1 MNLTKLEFKKIFTPL
16 TLIAIAVMLA
26 VNLYATF
33 MFQGVF
39 YVKDSD
45 GPMSLPEYKER
56 ISRHSGA
63 ITPEWIAARNAEVQ
77 AILNDPEN
85 QKNEEEMEELRRELV
100 NKGYS
105 DAMIED
111 TVSRPQNRLNAKGLS
126 EYDQTEFYIYAA
138 NFYNHAEDEKQYL
151 LDRYAS
157 DEAVCADITERYDR
171 LINNYTAY
179 YDYDLAYSNIQ
190 YASANVFPFTIGV
203 PVLIGLA
210 PLFARER
217 ARKTDALILSSKRGR
232 RDVARAKI
240 CAGALFTA
248 LVWFIMAA
256 SVTAYAL
263 IFFGAQ
269 GFGSLWQSFTD
280 IITSPFS
287 WTFGQAVIIELLTCL
302 AGTLF
307 FAFVVILFSELTRSM
322 FVAVILGAA
331 LLITPMVL
339 NIISEAAMFLP
350 TLIMRGVAIWSAYF
364 PAKLFGSVVPLQYVA
379 LSAALIVSAACA
391 AASILLF
398 DKRQAS

>member
-138 NFYNHAEDEKQYL
+138 NFYNYAEEEKQYL

-171 LINNYTAY
+171 LINDYTAY

-190 YASANVFPFTIGV
+190 YASANMFPFTIGV

-280 IITSPFS
+280 ITSPFS

>member
-138 NFYNHAEDEKQYL
+138 NFYNYAEEEKQYL

-171 LINNYTAY
+171 LINGYTAY

-190 YASANVFPFTIGV
+190 YAAANVFPFTIGV

-232 RDVARAKI
+232 CDVARAKI
-240 CAGALFTA
+240 CAGALFTV

-256 SVTAYAL
+256 SVTAYAF

-269 GFGSLWQSFTD
+269 GFGGLWQSFTD
-280 IITSPFS
+280 ITSPFS

>member
-45 GPMSLPEYKER
+45 GPMSLPEYKAR

-85 QKNEEEMEELRRELV
+85 QKNEDELEKLRRDFANE
-100 NKGYS
+100 GYS

-111 TVSRPQNRLNAKGLS
+111 ALSRPQNRLNDKGRS
-126 EYDQTEFYIYAA
+126 AYDLTEPYINAA
-138 NFYNHAEDEKQYL
+138 NFYNYAEEEKQYL

-171 LINNYTAY
+171 LINDYTAY

-190 YASANVFPFTIGV
+190 YAAANVFPFTIGV

-232 RDVARAKI
+232 CDVARAKI

-280 IITSPFS
+280 ITSPFS

-307 FAFVVILFSELTRSM
+307 FAFVVTLFSELTRSM

>member
-85 QKNEEEMEELRRELV
+85 QKNEDELEKLRRDFANE
-100 NKGYS
+100 GYS

-111 TVSRPQNRLNAKGLS
+111 ALSRPQNRLNDKGRS
-126 EYDQTEFYIYAA
+126 AYDLTEPYINAA
-138 NFYNHAEDEKQYL
+138 NFYNYAEEEKQYL

-171 LINNYTAY
+171 LINGYTAY

-190 YASANVFPFTIGV
+190 YAAANVFPFTIGV

-240 CAGALFTA
+240 CAGALFTV

-256 SVTAYAL
+256 SVTAYAF

-280 IITSPFS
+280 ITSPFS

>member
-45 GPMSLPEYKER
+45 GPMSLPEYKAR

-171 LINNYTAY
+171 LINDYTAY

-190 YASANVFPFTIGV
+190 YAAANVFPFTIGV

-232 RDVARAKI
+232 CDVARSKI

-379 LSAALIVSAACA
+379 LSAALIASAACA

>member
-45 GPMSLPEYKER
+45 GPMSLPEYKAR

-171 LINNYTAY
+171 LINDYTAY

-190 YASANVFPFTIGV
+190 YAAANVFPFTIGV

-232 RDVARAKI
+232 CDVARSKI

-280 IITSPFS
+280 ITSPFS

>member
-280 IITSPFS
+280 ITSPFS